1 MLNKKKVIIIG
12 LILVVIV
19 ALVLFVMQFIEI
31 NPENQISEEYTPQQE
46 ISEEDLRNTI
56 VTLYFQ
62 EKESGTL
69 VQEGRLIDVKL
80 LLQNPYETMIQML
93 ILGPEASSYQKLIPE
108 GTMLN
113 KVELKGDVLEIEFTK
128 DFLNFTDDTHKQKT
142 IESIKN
148 TVTSLSEVNAIK
160 IFVEGQEVISE

>member
-12 LILVVIV
+12 IILVVIV

-113 KVELKGDVLEIEFTK
+113 KVELKADVLEIEFTK
-128 DFLNFTDDTHKQKT
+128 DFLNFTDDIHKRKT
-142 IESIKN
+142 FDSIKN
-148 TVTSLSEVNAIK
+148 TVTSLSEVNNIK
-160 IFVEGQEVISE
+160 IFVEGEEII

>member
-19 ALVLFVMQFIEI
+19 ALVLFIMQFIEI

-62 EKESGTL
+62 EVFFYCWGVCL
-69 VQEGRLIDVKL
+69 
-80 LLQNPYETMIQML
+80 
-93 ILGPEASSYQKLIPE
+93 
-108 GTMLN
+108 
-113 KVELKGDVLEIEFTK
+113 
-128 DFLNFTDDTHKQKT
+128 
-142 IESIKN
+142 
-148 TVTSLSEVNAIK
+148 
-160 IFVEGQEVISE
+160 

>member
-1 MLNKKKVIIIG
+1 
-12 LILVVIV
+12 
-19 ALVLFVMQFIEI
+19 
-31 NPENQISEEYTPQQE
+31 
-46 ISEEDLRNTI
+46 
-56 VTLYFQ
+56 
-62 EKESGTL
+62 
-69 VQEGRLIDVKL
+69 
-80 LLQNPYETMIQML
+80 ML

-160 IFVEGQEVISE
+160 IFVEGQEII